1 MNVEEFKSQARMT
14 LEQALNQL
22 QTITL
27 LIAELETQVSEV
39 GGTLK
44 TFARTIEQLT
54 EQASEVPQQTS
65 LKTVSEA
72 DLSDQKQEL
81 DK

>member
-1 MNVEEFKSQARMT
+1 MNVEEFKAQARLS

-44 TFARTIEQLT
+44 TFATIVEQLPDQPDSSP
-54 EQASEVPQQTS
+54 EQRGGKNLPTS
-65 LKTVSEA
+65 DVE
-72 DLSDQKQEL
+72 
-81 DK
+81 